1 MKKLL
6 GIGLLGSFL
15 VACASFSGETVTL
28 KIASSQADCVGVAP
42 QKCLLVEEITDIKT
56 ASYKAEEWSY
66 FYSNIEGF
74 NYEPEFEYIVE
85 VQKIPREHV
94 AMDQSSII
102 YRLGKV
108 VSKEST
114 TSQNMPKILSMTK
127 LPSAN

>member
-6 GIGLLGSFL
+6 GIGLLGGFL
-15 VACASFSGETVTL
+15 AACASFSGETVML
-28 KIASSQADCVGVAP
+28 KIASSQANCVGIVP

-56 ASYKAEEWSY
+56 ASNKTEEWSY

-74 NYEPEFEYIVE
+74 NYEPGFEYIVE
-85 VQKIPREHV
+85 VQKTPRENV

-108 VSKEST
+108 VSKESK
-114 TSQNMPKILSMTK
+114 TSNNMPKTLSMTK
-127 LPSAN
+127 LRSAK

>member
-15 VACASFSGETVTL
+15 VACASFSEETVTL

-56 ASYKAEEWSY
+56 ASNKAEEWSY

-74 NYEPEFEYIVE
+74 NYEPGFEYVVE

-108 VSKEST
+108 VSKESK
-114 TSQNMPKILSMTK
+114 TSQNMPKTLSMTK
-127 LPSAN
+127 LRSAN